1 MNILWTR
8 DGPVPGGWKELLSE
22 TNTDP
27 WHTIIADDTSYPI
40 DCLIK
45 IHQQQHLPRRC
56 SQTAPHPGTAHLPP
70 MFTRSSAVAKSL
82 RYASCMSLASLQY
95 VDRKFGF
102 RFNTA
107 YCSVFVVVMHA
118 AGCDKYSHWC
128 VVVGARRIVAVFVH
142 RSSTSSINS
151 QASYRRRSRFV
162 PSAPAFDA
170 PVRGVPSDYCHGV
183 WYGKTRMVWLPDAE
197 KNIAQSCTV
206 FQLFDS
212 V

>member
-1 MNILWTR
+1 MVKATPSAPSAIAMHNAVSSRWLEQRHVKCNILWIFYGRGTAQCPEAGR
-8 DGPVPGGWKELLSE
+8 SCCQRQ
-22 TNTDP
+22 NTDP

-95 VDRKFGF
+95 VDRKFCF

-142 RSSTSSINS
+142 RSSTSSIDI
-151 QASYRRRSRFV
+151 QASYRWR
-162 PSAPAFDA
+162 
-170 PVRGVPSDYCHGV
+170 
-183 WYGKTRMVWLPDAE
+183 
-197 KNIAQSCTV
+197 
-206 FQLFDS
+206 
-212 V
+212 